1 MNTGSLTADTQLEM
15 QWVHQAKQGDKQ
27 AFGKLV
33 KAYMQ
38 KAYYI
43 ALSIVHNHEK
53 AVDLSQEAFVKAYY
67 AFDSFD
73 EQRRFFPWYYRILKN
88 ACLGELRKNKHSVNF
103 SVIGENIHDVK
114 DDNISRQ
121 QEMEDDERK
130 EQVWIAMNKLKENE
144 REILLLREI
153 QGQSYEEIAQLLGC
167 PQGTV
172 MSRLYTARQALKKRL
187 QKMGVV

>member
-1 MNTGSLTADTQLEM
+1 M
-15 QWVHQAKQGDKQ
+15 QWVHQAKRGDKQ

-88 ACLGELRKNKHSVNF
+88 ACLGELRKNKRSVNF
-103 SVIGENIHDVK
+103 SAIAENIHDVV

-121 QEMEDDERK
+121 QKMEDDERK

-153 QGQSYEEIAQLLGC
+153 HGQSYEEIAQLLGC